1 MIRLGVIADDFTGA
15 TDIASF
21 MVSAGWKVVMFNGV
35 PEEAFASE
43 GVDAIV
49 IALKSRS
56 IAVEDAVSQSLAAS
70 DWLKAQGCQRQLFK
84 YCSTFDSTAQGN
96 IGPVTDALMK
106 NLHADM
112 TLVCPAVPDN
122 GRTIVHGHLFVKGEL
137 LNESGMQHHPVTPMK
152 ASSLKKLMEAQSG
165 GLCGNI
171 TLDTVKNH
179 PDQIQAQLAALQ
191 RSQARYVIFDV
202 LDNADLLTVARA
214 TAAFPLVTGAAG
226 LGYAIA
232 AVETQQQQ
240 RGAGS
245 GMTIEAAGYSVVLSG
260 SCSSM
265 TNQQV
270 DFYQQR
276 AASLALDVEKIL
288 HDAAYLPIVAEWV
301 RQHAEDALA
310 PLVYATQ
317 PPQIIALIQEKYGAA
332 RVSEKIEGFFAALAQ
347 TLSQQ
352 GFNKFIVAGGE
363 TSGAVTQGL
372 NIRGMVIGDAVAPGV
387 PWTQVLDERKWVI
400 LKSGNF
406 GNSDFFLKAQEPF
419 HE

>member
-1 MIRLGVIADDFTGA
+1 MTKLGVIADDFTGA

-21 MVSAGWKVVMFNGV
+21 MVNAGWRVVLFNGV
-35 PEEAFASE
+35 PAQTFEA
-43 GVDAIV
+43 VNIDAIV

-56 IAVEDAVSQSLAAS
+56 IPVKDAVSQSLAAS
-70 DWLKAQGCQRQLFK
+70 NWLKAQGCERQLFK

-96 IGPVTDALMK
+96 IGPVTDALME
-106 NLHADM
+106 NLGTRM

-137 LNESGMQHHPVTPMK
+137 LNESGMQHHPVTPMTH
-152 ASSLKKLMEAQSG
+152 SSLKKLMEAQSV

-171 TLDTVKNH
+171 SLDTVKNH
-179 PDQIQAQLAALQ
+179 PEQIADRIAESNAK
-191 RSQARYVIFDV
+191 YMIFDV
-202 LDNADLLTVARA
+202 LDNSDLLTVARA
-214 TAAFPLVTGAAG
+214 TSPFPLVTGAAG

-232 AVETQQQQ
+232 TIDVQQQPLP
-240 RGAGS
+240 RS
-245 GMTIEAAGYSVVLSG
+245 PMKIEAEGFSVVLSG

-276 AASLALDVEKIL
+276 ASALALNVEKII
-288 HDAAYLPIVAEWV
+288 HDEGYIQSVVSWV
-301 RQHAEDALA
+301 CAHAKEALA

-317 PPQIIALIQEKYGAA
+317 PPQIIEIIQKNYGSEF
-332 RVSEKIEGFFAALAQ
+332 VSEKIECFFSTLAQ
-347 TLSQQ
+347 KLNEA

-363 TSGAVTQGL
+363 TSGAVVQGL
-372 NIRGMVIGDAVAPGV
+372 NINGMVIGDAVAPGV
-387 PWTQVLDERKWVI
+387 PWTQVLDEKKWVI

-406 GNSDFFLKAQEPF
+406 GNSDFFLKAQEHF

>member
-1 MIRLGVIADDFTGA
+1 MTRLGVIADDFTGA

-21 MVSAGWKVVMFNGV
+21 MVNAGWKVVMFNGV
-35 PEEAFASE
+35 PAEAFDSD

-56 IAVEDAVSQSLAAS
+56 IPVQEAVSQSLAAS

-106 NLHADM
+106 NLNATM
-112 TLVCPAVPDN
+112 TLICPAVPDN

-152 ASSLKKLMEAQSG
+152 ASSLKKLMEAQST
-165 GLCGNI
+165 GLCGNV

-179 PDQIQAQLAALQ
+179 PGLITAQLELLLNNHI
-191 RSQARYVIFDV
+191 RYVIFDV

-232 AVETQQQQ
+232 AVDTQQQNA
-240 RGAGS
+240 AGS
-245 GMTIEAAGYSVVLSG
+245 AMTIDAAGYSVVLSG

-276 AASLALDVEKIL
+276 ASSLALDVEKIF
-288 HDAAYLPIVAEWV
+288 HDTEYLPAVAEWV
-301 RQHAEDALA
+301 HQHADDALA

-317 PPQIIALIQEKYGAA
+317 PPQIIALIQQKYGAEI
-332 RVSEKIEGFFAALAQ
+332 VSEKIEYFFASLAK

-406 GNSDFFLKAQEPF
+406 GNSDFFLKAQEHF

>member
-1 MIRLGVIADDFTGA
+1 MTKLGVIADDFTGA

-21 MVSAGWKVVMFNGV
+21 MVNAGWKVVLFNGV
-35 PEEAFASE
+35 PSEAFDAQDT
-43 GVDAIV
+43 DAIV

-56 IAVEDAVSQSLAAS
+56 IPVNEAVELSLSAS
-70 DWLKAQGCQRQLFK
+70 AWLQAQGCQRQLFK

-106 NLHADM
+106 FLNTPA

-137 LNESGMQHHPVTPMK
+137 LNESGMEHHPVTPMK
-152 ASSLKKLMEAQSG
+152 HSSLKKLMEAQSM
-165 GLCGNI
+165 GLCGMIN
-171 TLDTVKNH
+171 LDKVKNH
-179 PDQIQAQLAALQ
+179 PDELSREIETQLANK
-191 RSQARYVIFDV
+191 ARYFIFDV
-202 LDNADLLTVARA
+202 LDNQDLMTVARV
-214 TAAFPLVTGAAG
+214 TANFPLVTGAAG

-232 AVETQQQQ
+232 ALDEHRALSGKQAMHIDA
-240 RGAGS
+240 RGA
-245 GMTIEAAGYSVVLSG
+245 SVVLSG
-260 SCSSM
+260 SCSAM

-276 AASLALDVEKIL
+276 ASSLALDVEKIIK
-288 HDAAYLPIVAEWV
+288 DPAYLEFVSQWV
-301 RQHAEDALA
+301 IAHGSDHLA
-310 PLVYATQ
+310 PMVYATQ
-317 PPQIIALIQEKYGAA
+317 PPQIIELIQKHYGAEYISNRIETFFSSLA
-332 RVSEKIEGFFAALAQ
+332 RSLNRA
-347 TLSQQ
+347 

-372 NIRGMVIGDAVAPGV
+372 NIEGMVIGEPVAPGV
-387 PWTQVLDERKWVI
+387 PWTQVLNKQQWVI

-406 GNSDFFLKAQEPF
+406 GSQDFFQKAQEHF

>member
-1 MIRLGVIADDFTGA
+1 MTKLGVIADDFTGA

-21 MVSAGWKVVMFNGV
+21 MVNAGWKVVLFNGV
-35 PEEAFASE
+35 PSGTFDAQDT
-43 GVDAIV
+43 DAIV

-56 IAVEDAVSQSLAAS
+56 IPVNEAVALSLSAS
-70 DWLKAQGCQRQLFK
+70 AWLKDQGCQRQLFK

-106 NLHADM
+106 FLETPA

-122 GRTIVHGHLFVKGEL
+122 GRTILHGHLFVKGEL

-152 ASSLKKLMEAQSG
+152 HASLKKLMEAQSV
-165 GLCGNI
+165 GLCGIIN
-171 TLDTVKNH
+171 LDKVKNH
-179 PDQIQAQLAALQ
+179 PDELETEVEKQLANK
-191 RSQARYVIFDV
+191 ARYFIFDV
-202 LDNADLLTVARA
+202 LDNQDLLTVAGA
-214 TAAFPLVTGAAG
+214 TANFPLVTGAAG

-232 AVETQQQQ
+232 ALDKKSTKSGKQAMHIDAC
-240 RGAGS
+240 GAG
-245 GMTIEAAGYSVVLSG
+245 VVLSG
-260 SCSSM
+260 SCSAM

-276 AASLALDVEKIL
+276 ASSLALDVEKII
-288 HDAAYLPIVAEWV
+288 HDPAYLDIVSQWV
-301 RQHAEDALA
+301 ISHAGEPLA
-310 PLVYATQ
+310 PMVYATQ
-317 PPQIIALIQEKYGAA
+317 PPQIIELIQKHYGAEF
-332 RVSEKIEGFFAALAQ
+332 VSEKIETFFSSLAQ
-347 TLSQQ
+347 SLARA

-372 NIRGMVIGDAVAPGV
+372 NIAGMVIGEPVAPGV
-387 PWTQVLDERKWVI
+387 PWTQVFNKQQWVI

-406 GNSDFFLKAQEPF
+406 GNQDFFQQAQEHY

>member
-1 MIRLGVIADDFTGA
+1 MTKLGVIADDFTGA

-21 MVSAGWKVVMFNGV
+21 MVNAGWKVVLFNGV
-35 PEEAFASE
+35 PSEAFDAQDT
-43 GVDAIV
+43 DAIV

-56 IAVEDAVSQSLAAS
+56 IPVNEAVELSLSAS
-70 DWLKAQGCQRQLFK
+70 AWLQAQGCQRQLFK

-106 NLHADM
+106 FLNTSA

-137 LNESGMQHHPVTPMK
+137 LNESGMEHHPVTPMRH
-152 ASSLKKLMEAQSG
+152 SSLKKLMEAQSM
-165 GLCGNI
+165 GLCGMIN
-171 TLDTVKNH
+171 LDKVKNH
-179 PDQIQAQLAALQ
+179 PDELSREIETQLANK
-191 RSQARYVIFDV
+191 ARYFIFDV
-202 LDNADLLTVARA
+202 LDNQDLLTVARV
-214 TAAFPLVTGAAG
+214 TANFPLVTGAAG

-232 AVETQQQQ
+232 ALDEHRALAGKQAMHIDA
-240 RGAGS
+240 RGA
-245 GMTIEAAGYSVVLSG
+245 SVVLSG
-260 SCSSM
+260 SCSAM

-276 AASLALDVEKIL
+276 ASSLALDVEKIIK
-288 HDAAYLPIVAEWV
+288 DPAYLEFVSQWV
-301 RQHAEDALA
+301 IAHASDHLA
-310 PLVYATQ
+310 PMVYATQ
-317 PPQIIALIQEKYGAA
+317 PPQIIELIQKHYGAEYISDRIETFFSSLA
-332 RVSEKIEGFFAALAQ
+332 RSLTRA
-347 TLSQQ
+347 

-372 NIRGMVIGDAVAPGV
+372 NIEGMVIGEPVAPGV
-387 PWTQVLDERKWVI
+387 PWTQVLNKQQWVI

-406 GNSDFFLKAQEPF
+406 GSQDFFQKAQEHY

>member
-1 MIRLGVIADDFTGA
+1 MTKLGVIADDFTGA

-21 MVSAGWKVVMFNGV
+21 MVNAGWRVVLFNGV
-35 PEEAFASE
+35 PAQTFEA
-43 GVDAIV
+43 VNIDAIV

-56 IAVEDAVSQSLAAS
+56 IPVKDAVSQSLAAAN
-70 DWLKAQGCQRQLFK
+70 WLKAQGCERQFFK

-96 IGPVTDALMK
+96 IGPVTDALME
-106 NLHADM
+106 NLETRM

-137 LNESGMQHHPVTPMK
+137 LNESGMQHHPVTPMTQ
-152 ASSLKKLMEAQSG
+152 SSLKKLMEAQSV

-171 TLDTVKNH
+171 SLDAIKNH
-179 PDQIQAQLAALQ
+179 PQQIAA
-191 RSQARYVIFDV
+191 RMAESNAKYMIFDV
-202 LDNADLLTVARA
+202 LDNSDLLTVARE
-214 TAAFPLVTGAAG
+214 TSAFPLVTGAAG

-232 AVETQQQQ
+232 TLDVQQQPLP
-240 RGAGS
+240 RS
-245 GMTIEAAGYSVVLSG
+245 PIKIEAKGFSVILSG

-276 AASLALDVEKIL
+276 ASALALNVEKII
-288 HDAAYLPIVAEWV
+288 HDEGYIQSVISWV
-301 RQHAEDALA
+301 CAHASEALA

-317 PPQIIALIQEKYGAA
+317 PPQLIEIIHKNYGPEF
-332 RVSEKIEGFFAALAQ
+332 VSEKIECFFSALAQ
-347 TLSQQ
+347 QLNEA

-363 TSGAVTQGL
+363 TSGAVVQGL
-372 NIRGMVIGDAVAPGV
+372 NINGMVIGDTVAPGV
-387 PWTQVLDERKWVI
+387 PWTQALGEKKWVI

-406 GNSDFFLKAQEPF
+406 GTSDFFLKAQEHF
-419 HE
+419 DE

>member
-1 MIRLGVIADDFTGA
+1 MTKLGVIADDFTGA

-21 MVSAGWKVVMFNGV
+21 MVNAGWKVVLFNGV
-35 PEEAFASE
+35 PSEAFDTQDT
-43 GVDAIV
+43 DAIV

-56 IAVEDAVSQSLAAS
+56 IPVNEAVELSLSAS
-70 DWLKAQGCQRQLFK
+70 AWLQAQGCQRQLFK

-106 NLHADM
+106 FLNTSA

-137 LNESGMQHHPVTPMK
+137 LNESGMEHHPVTPMK
-152 ASSLKKLMEAQSG
+152 HSSLKKLMEAQSM
-165 GLCGNI
+165 GLCGMIN
-171 TLDTVKNH
+171 LDKVKNH
-179 PDQIQAQLAALQ
+179 PDELSREIETQLANK
-191 RSQARYVIFDV
+191 ARYFIFDV
-202 LDNADLLTVARA
+202 LDNQDLLTVARV
-214 TAAFPLVTGAAG
+214 TANFPLVTGAAG

-232 AVETQQQQ
+232 ALDEHRALAGKQAMHIDA
-240 RGAGS
+240 RGA
-245 GMTIEAAGYSVVLSG
+245 SVVLSG
-260 SCSSM
+260 SCSAM

-276 AASLALDVEKIL
+276 ASSLALDVEKIIK
-288 HDAAYLPIVAEWV
+288 DPAYLEFVSQWV
-301 RQHAEDALA
+301 IAHASDHLA
-310 PLVYATQ
+310 PMVYATQ
-317 PPQIIALIQEKYGAA
+317 PPQIIELIQKHYGAEYISDRIETFFSSLA
-332 RVSEKIEGFFAALAQ
+332 RSLTRA
-347 TLSQQ
+347 

-372 NIRGMVIGDAVAPGV
+372 NIEGMVIGEPVAPGV
-387 PWTQVLDERKWVI
+387 PWTQVLNKQQWVI

-406 GNSDFFLKAQEPF
+406 GSQDFFQKAQEHY

>member
-1 MIRLGVIADDFTGA
+1 MTKLGVIADDFTGA

-21 MVSAGWKVVMFNGV
+21 MVNAGWKVVLFNGV
-35 PEEAFASE
+35 PSEAFDTQDT
-43 GVDAIV
+43 DAIV

-56 IAVEDAVSQSLAAS
+56 IPVNEAVELSLSAS
-70 DWLKAQGCQRQLFK
+70 AWLQAQGCQRQLFK

-106 NLHADM
+106 FLNTSA

-137 LNESGMQHHPVTPMK
+137 LNESGMEHHPVTPMK
-152 ASSLKKLMEAQSG
+152 HSSLKKLMEAQSM
-165 GLCGNI
+165 GLCGMIN
-171 TLDTVKNH
+171 LDKVKNH
-179 PDQIQAQLAALQ
+179 PDELSREIETQLANK
-191 RSQARYVIFDV
+191 ARYFIFDV
-202 LDNADLLTVARA
+202 LDNQDLLTVARV
-214 TAAFPLVTGAAG
+214 TANFPLVTGAAG

-232 AVETQQQQ
+232 ALDEHRALAGKQAMHIDA
-240 RGAGS
+240 RGA
-245 GMTIEAAGYSVVLSG
+245 SVVLSG
-260 SCSSM
+260 SCSAM

-276 AASLALDVEKIL
+276 ASSLALDVEKIIK
-288 HDAAYLPIVAEWV
+288 DPAYLEFVSQWV
-301 RQHAEDALA
+301 IAHASDHLA
-310 PLVYATQ
+310 PMVYATQ
-317 PPQIIALIQEKYGAA
+317 PPQIIELIQKHYGAEYISD
-332 RVSEKIEGFFAALAQ
+332 RIETFFSSLTRA
-347 TLSQQ
+347 

-372 NIRGMVIGDAVAPGV
+372 NIEGMVIGEPVAPGV
-387 PWTQVLDERKWVI
+387 PWTQVLNKQQWVI

-406 GNSDFFLKAQEPF
+406 GSQDFFQKAQEHY

>member
-1 MIRLGVIADDFTGA
+1 MTKLGVIADDFTGA

-21 MVSAGWKVVMFNGV
+21 MVNTGWKVVLFNGV
-35 PEEAFASE
+35 PRTAIDTD
-43 GVDAIV
+43 GIDAIV

-56 IAVEDAVSQSLAAS
+56 ISSKEAVSQSLAAS
-70 DWLKAQGCQRQLFK
+70 DWLKAQGCARQFFK
-84 YCSTFDSTAQGN
+84 YCSTFDSTVQGN

-106 NLHADM
+106 NLDADM
-112 TLVCPAVPDN
+112 TVICPAVPDN

-152 ASSLKKLMEAQSG
+152 DSSLTRLMEKQSV
-165 GLCGNI
+165 GLCGKI
-171 TLDTVKNH
+171 SLGSMKRAPETVA
-179 PDQIQAQLAALQ
+179 AQLDALKQ
-191 RSQARYVIFDV
+191 QGVRYVIFDV
-202 LDNADLLTVARA
+202 LDNQDLLTTAAA
-214 TAAFPLVTGAAG
+214 TARFPLITGAAG

-232 AVETQQQQ
+232 SLDTQQQGTVESSVKVEKQ
-240 RGAGS
+240 GA
-245 GMTIEAAGYSVVLSG
+245 SVVLSG

-276 AASLALDVEKIL
+276 ASSLALDVEKII
-288 HDAAYLPIVAEWV
+288 HEAAYLQTVVEWV
-301 RQHAEDALA
+301 RAHAHENLA

-317 PPQIIALIQEKYGAA
+317 PPQIIDIIQQNYGAEF
-332 RVSEKIEGFFAALAQ
+332 VSEKIESFFSCLAKAL
-347 TLSQQ
+347 SDS

-372 NIRGMVIGDAVAPGV
+372 NIQAMAIGNSVAPGV
-387 PWTQVLDERKWVI
+387 PWTQVLGEQKWVI

>member
-1 MIRLGVIADDFTGA
+1 MTKLGVIADDFTGA

-21 MVSAGWKVVMFNGV
+21 MVNAGWRVVLFNGV
-35 PEEAFASE
+35 PGETFEAGS
-43 GVDAIV
+43 VDAIV

-56 IAVEDAVSQSLAAS
+56 VPAPEAVSQSLAAS
-70 DWLKAQGCQRQLFK
+70 NWLKAQGCQRQLFK

-106 NLHADM
+106 NLNTAV
-112 TLVCPAVPDN
+112 TLICPAVPDN

-137 LNESGMQHHPVTPMK
+137 LNESGMEHHPVTPMK
-152 ASSLKKLMEAQSG
+152 QSSLKKLMEAQST
-165 GLCGNI
+165 GLCGI
-171 TLDTVKNH
+171 ISLDTVKNR
-179 PDQIQAQLAALQ
+179 PDEIATQLEALQ
-191 RSQARYVIFDV
+191 ASKAKYIIFDI
-202 LDNADLLTVARA
+202 LDNHDLLTAARA

-232 AVETQQQQ
+232 ALDTGQQ
-240 RGAGS
+240 
-245 GMTIEAAGYSVVLSG
+245 TAAGNALKISAQGASVVLSG

-276 AASLALDVEKIL
+276 ASSLALDVEKII
-288 HDAAYLPIVAEWV
+288 HNPGYLQTVAEWV
-301 RQHAEDALA
+301 CSHAGEALA

-317 PPQIIALIQEKYGAA
+317 PPQIIEIIQKNYGAEF
-332 RVSEKIEGFFAALAQ
+332 VSEKIERFFSTLAQ
-347 TLSQQ
+347 KLSES

-387 PWTQVLDERKWVI
+387 PWTQVLDEDKWVI

-406 GNSDFFLKAQEPF
+406 GNNDFFLKAQEHF
-419 HE
+419 Q

>member
-1 MIRLGVIADDFTGA
+1 MNKLGVIADDFTGA

-21 MVSAGWKVVMFNGV
+21 MVNAGWKVVLFNGV
-35 PEEAFASE
+35 PSEAFDAQDT
-43 GVDAIV
+43 DAIV

-56 IAVEDAVSQSLAAS
+56 IPVNEAVELSLSAS
-70 DWLKAQGCQRQLFK
+70 AWLQAQGCQRQLFK

-106 NLHADM
+106 FLNTSA

-137 LNESGMQHHPVTPMK
+137 LNESGMEHHPVTPMK
-152 ASSLKKLMEAQSG
+152 HSSLKKLMEAQSM
-165 GLCGNI
+165 GLCGMIN
-171 TLDTVKNH
+171 LDKVKNH
-179 PDQIQAQLAALQ
+179 PDELAREIETQLANK
-191 RSQARYVIFDV
+191 ARYFIFDV
-202 LDNADLLTVARA
+202 LDNQDLLTVARV
-214 TAAFPLVTGAAG
+214 TANFPLVTGAAG

-232 AVETQQQQ
+232 ALDEHRALAGKQAMHIDA
-240 RGAGS
+240 RGA
-245 GMTIEAAGYSVVLSG
+245 SVVLSG
-260 SCSSM
+260 SCSAM

-276 AASLALDVEKIL
+276 ASSLALDVEKIIK
-288 HDAAYLPIVAEWV
+288 DPAYLEFVSQWV
-301 RQHAEDALA
+301 IAHASDHLA
-310 PLVYATQ
+310 PMVYATQ
-317 PPQIIALIQEKYGAA
+317 PPQIIELIQKHYGAEYISDRIETFFSSLA
-332 RVSEKIEGFFAALAQ
+332 RSLNRA
-347 TLSQQ
+347 

-372 NIRGMVIGDAVAPGV
+372 NIEGMVIGEPVAPGV
-387 PWTQVLDERKWVI
+387 PWTQVLNKQQWVI

-406 GNSDFFLKAQEPF
+406 GSQDFFQKAQEHY

>member
-1 MIRLGVIADDFTGA
+1 MTKLGVIADDFTGA

-21 MVSAGWKVVMFNGV
+21 MVNAGWKVVLFNGV
-35 PEEAFASE
+35 PAEAFDTA
-43 GVDAIV
+43 GIDAIV

-56 IAVEDAVSQSLAAS
+56 VAAQEAVNQSLSAS
-70 DWLKAQGCQRQLFK
+70 DWLKAQGCQRQFFK

-106 NLHADM
+106 NLNTAV
-112 TLVCPAVPDN
+112 TLICPAVPDN

-152 ASSLKKLMEAQSG
+152 QSSLKKLMEAQSA
-165 GLCGNI
+165 GLCGHI

-179 PDQIQAQLAALQ
+179 PQQIAAQLEALQ
-191 RSQARYVIFDV
+191 ASKAKYLIFDV
-202 LDNADLLTVARA
+202 LDNSDLLTAARA
-214 TAAFPLVTGAAG
+214 TATFPLVTGAAG

-232 AVETQQQQ
+232 ALDTQQQTA
-240 RGAGS
+240 AGS
-245 GMTIEAAGYSVVLSG
+245 AMQIDAKGFSVVLSG

-270 DFYQQR
+270 NFYQQR
-276 AASLALDVEKIL
+276 ASSLALDVEKII
-288 HDAAYLPIVAEWV
+288 HDPGYLQTVAEWV
-301 RQHAEDALA
+301 RIHADEPLA

-317 PPQIIALIQEKYGAA
+317 PPQIIEIIQKNYGAEF
-332 RVSEKIEGFFAALAQ
+332 VSEKIEHFFSSLARV
-347 TLSQQ
+347 LSHT

-372 NIRGMVIGDAVAPGV
+372 NIRGMIIGDAVAPGV
-387 PWTQVLDERKWVI
+387 PWTQVLDEQKWVI

-406 GNSDFFLKAQEPF
+406 GNADFFLKAQEHF

>member
-1 MIRLGVIADDFTGA
+1 MTKLGVIADDFTGA

-21 MVSAGWKVVMFNGV
+21 MVDAGWKVVMFNGV
-35 PEEAFASE
+35 PSQAFDSTD
-43 GVDAIV
+43 VDAIV

-56 IAVEDAVSQSLAAS
+56 IAVTEAVNRSLSAS
-70 DWLKAQGCQRQLFK
+70 NWLKSQGCDRQFFK
-84 YCSTFDSTAQGN
+84 YCSTFDSTEQGN

-106 NLHADM
+106 NLNTTM
-112 TLVCPAVPDN
+112 TLICPAVPDN
-122 GRTIVHGHLFVKGEL
+122 HRTIVHGHLFVKGEL
-137 LNESGMQHHPVTPMK
+137 LNESGMQHHPVTPMTE
-152 ASSLKKLMEAQSG
+152 SSLKKLMEMQSK

-171 TLDTVKNH
+171 SFNSVKHHPQEITGQLD
-179 PDQIQAQLAALQ
+179 ALAANKTK
-191 RSQARYVIFDV
+191 YVIFDV

-214 TAAFPLVTGAAG
+214 TQDFPLVTGAAG

-232 AVETQQQQ
+232 ALDTQRHSFSKSTMQIAA
-240 RGAGS
+240 AGS
-245 GMTIEAAGYSVVLSG
+245 SVVLSG

-270 DFYQQR
+270 DFYRQR
-276 AASLALDVEKIL
+276 APSLALDVEKIIHDESYL
-288 HDAAYLPIVAEWV
+288 HFVADWV
-301 RQHAEDALA
+301 QKNKDDGLA

-317 PPQIIALIQEKYGAA
+317 PPQIIEIIQQNYGAA
-332 RVSEKIEGFFAALAQ
+332 LVSEKIENFFARLAQ
-347 TLSQQ
+347 LLSSA

-372 NIRGMVIGDAVAPGV
+372 DINGMVIGDAVAPGV
-387 PWTQVLDERKWVI
+387 PWTQVLGEQKWVI

-406 GNSDFFLKAQEPF
+406 GNNDFFLKAQEHF